1 MPPPTGKN
9 DQRDARKAAL
19 EAEAD
24 RAGSLS
30 LPQLAAEL
38 MTKAFTATELKVVDG
53 RYVSLGQ
60 LVTRFAPGNSHF
72 DEELFQRFTELVCE
86 GLQVLEHASLVRG
99 PVATMGGDGYALTR
113 LGRAALEQGA
123 VDRIIAG
130 GSL

>member
-1 MPPPTGKN
+1 MPPPSDKKE
-9 DQRDARKAAL
+9 QREGRKAAL

-38 MTKAFTATELKVVDG
+38 MTKAFTEV
-53 RYVSLGQ
+53 RHLGFEA
-60 LVTRFAPGNSHF
+60 LVTRFAPGTSRQ
-72 DEELFQRFTELVCE
+72 DGQVYERLWELVGD

-99 PVATMGGDGYALTR
+99 PEPLNGSGYGYTATR